1 MIYFHIF
8 YKLTFLHVYFIFP
21 LCRRGFLRRRKQ
33 PHAVPNRYSENV
45 DVDNSVQNSEYAEI
59 GYIPD
64 IPETEP
70 HYDPVYEPK
79 KKKSDA
85 SNGHA
90 YQNVGS
96 ANKGVETQSKNL
108 KWPLGVIKSHKD
120 RLISFFRNQHEKDF
134 PQVTKRDKDDSDGS
148 YDHLR
153 PQSANSV
160 VHVEVTP
167 PLDDPSHT
175 YSHTTDESVKRQV
188 AARAVNNP
196 GDDINAVHV
205 GDSYIE
211 FQFGAMDKDHPN
223 LVKADD
229 RENTRPVPP
238 SRPPP
243 SPRSA
248 ARSDKTPSP
257 KASPKQSHSKLSE
270 EKDARSI
277 SPNFL
282 TPNNKKHEK
291 SNFNYDYG
299 SEAQAPTFS
308 GSPHA
313 SDVSDVS
320 SEHSYEILEEQPV
333 YDYADV
339 SDSENSDGM
348 YQPGSIYEDVDKD
361 SRRTKSAAGVPQ
373 DSNEYLE
380 PITSKTRAIS
390 GVTTADVKDRKNK
403 PETLGSKDNQL
414 RKELIEKTRLKGRTD
429 VLQTP
434 EIRNNDNLTKTSESN
449 KQHRN
454 RENEAVKSDNVN
466 TKDYQRADDVKGV
479 LKMAKMFES
488 KDSDS
493 DSSMQNSPRQI
504 NITKSPKVKKN
515 VDRTT
520 SDA

>member
-1 MIYFHIF
+1 M
-8 YKLTFLHVYFIFP
+8 
-21 LCRRGFLRRRKQ
+21 
-33 PHAVPNRYSENV
+33 E
-45 DVDNSVQNSEYAEI
+45 NSEYAEI
-59 GYIPD
+59 GYVPD
-64 IPETEP
+64 KPDTEP
-70 HYDPVYEPK
+70 PYDPVYEPK
-79 KKKSDA
+79 RKNSDA

-96 ANKGVETQSKNL
+96 ANKGVETPSKNL

-120 RLISFFRNQHEKDF
+120 RIISFFRNQHEKDF
-134 PQVTKRDKDDSDGS
+134 PQVTKRDKDASDGS

-153 PQSANSV
+153 PQSANSEV
-160 VHVEVTP
+160 RVEVTP
-167 PLDDPSHT
+167 PSGEPLHT

-188 AARAVNNP
+188 AARTVNKP
-196 GDDINAVHV
+196 AEDINAVHV

-238 SRPPP
+238 SRPLP

-248 ARSDKTPSP
+248 ARFDKTPSP
-257 KASPKQSHSKLSE
+257 KASPKQSPNRLSE
-270 EKDARSI
+270 EKDARSK

-282 TPNNKKHEK
+282 NPNNKKHDK
-291 SNFNYDYG
+291 SSFDYDYG

-308 GSPHA
+308 ASPHA
-313 SDVSDVS
+313 SDVS
-320 SEHSYEILEEQPV
+320 EHSYKILEEQPV

-339 SDSENSDGM
+339 SDSENADGM
-348 YQPGSIYEDVDKD
+348 CQSGSIYEDMDKD
-361 SRRTKSAAGVPQ
+361 CRRTKSVADVPQ

-380 PITSKTRAIS
+380 PITSKTSTIS
-390 GVTTADVKDRKNK
+390 GIIKADAKDKKNK
-403 PETLGSKDNQL
+403 PETLHSKDSQL
-414 RKELIEKTRLKGRTD
+414 RKELIEKTRLKGRTN

-434 EIRNNDNLTKTSESN
+434 GIRNNDKLVNTSASN
-449 KQHRN
+449 KQNSN
-454 RENEAVKSDNVN
+454 RDSEAVKSDNVN
-466 TKDYQRADDVKGV
+466 TNNNQRADDVKGV

-504 NITKSPKVKKN
+504 NVTKSPQFKKN